1 MLEAVAVTYCTW
13 DDYLYEDGRD
23 NTGNVWS
30 EVCVC
35 DECHNKGREEGDERG
50 VGVKL
55 TEKKHNIIPDNAR
68 QR

>member
-1 MLEAVAVTYCTW
+1 MHVIGSGGNIVRGTTVCMKMVG
-13 DDYLYEDGRD
+13 DQ

-35 DECHNKGREEGDERG
+35 DECHNEGREEGDERG

-55 TEKKHNIIPDNAR
+55 AEKKHNIIQDNAR
-68 QR
+68 

>member
-1 MLEAVAVTYCTW
+1 M
-13 DDYLYEDGRD
+13 YENGRD

-35 DECHNKGREEGDERG
+35 DECHNEGREEGDERG

-55 TEKKHNIIPDNAR
+55 AEKKHNIKGSGTN
-68 QR
+68 